1 MHNLAVIAGRNMS
14 HRVVIMSWG
23 VMHLLLY
30 EVGVMHL
37 LLHIVIIV
45 FVIASRGISRIYKST
60 MLHWFTRNVVTG
72 LASLRRLLDR
82 RDNILQQFILNR
94 FSVDVNVFEVKITN
108 MVSSDRR
115 LRSMAMMIDKL
126 RLINRCVVDHWLVVL
141 NNGVL
146 IHWLVVLHNGVLIHW
161 LVVLNNGML
170 VHWLVVLNNV
180 LIHWLVVLNRCRNN
194 RGMSNKWLVRDRH
207 MICNTWSSLSGI
219 TISRKGN
226 DISWSHMTTYMNF
239 PHAGNE
245 TNFLNSHRVRH

>member
-141 NNGVL
+141 NNCVL
-146 IHWLVVLHNGVLIHW
+146 IHWLVVLDNGVLIHW
-161 LVVLNNGML
+161 LVVLDNGVL
-170 VHWLVVLNNV
+170 VHWLVVLN
-180 LIHWLVVLNRCRNN
+180 RYRNN
-194 RGMSNKWLVRDRH
+194 RGMSHKWLVRDGH
-207 MICNTWSSLSGI
+207 MIRNTRSSLSGI

-226 DISWSHMTTYMNF
+226 DISRSHMTTYMNF
-239 PHAGNE
+239 PHAGN
-245 TNFLNSHRVRH
+245 